1 MAPDARD
8 RRISSTPAQAVGFRF
23 LRAVTFASS
32 AALGFAA
39 AAGWILASHRARRET
54 LDEQRYQAW
63 RRQRNGRENGRPPR
77 AVGEQRRQA

>member
-1 MAPDARD
+1 L
-8 RRISSTPAQAVGFRF
+8 

-39 AAGWILASHRARRET
+39 AAGLILASHRARQAS

-63 RRQRNGRENGRPPR
+63 RRQRSGRENGGPPPS
-77 AVGEQRRQA
+77 VSEQRRQA